1 MKIKVAALVNYLAAA
16 LLLVMGITYLTKTS
30 FMPYHSEAISLD
42 WINVEKNTRILILA
56 LMKGVSGGL
65 IAVSFTISFLQFKF
79 TSSRI
84 SWIPFLI
91 LIIGI
96 IISMTILYAMLF
108 IKLNTR
114 GNPPIGLTIS
124 GTVLLISGFI
134 LNLTELRKK

>member
-91 LIIGI
+91 LIVGI